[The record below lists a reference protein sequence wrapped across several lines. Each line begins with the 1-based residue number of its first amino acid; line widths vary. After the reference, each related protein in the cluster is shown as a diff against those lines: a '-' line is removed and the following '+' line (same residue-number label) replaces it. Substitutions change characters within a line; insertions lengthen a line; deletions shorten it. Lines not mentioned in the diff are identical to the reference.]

1 MKVYVV
7 QILNDI
13 HNCYEGLND
22 TEIYVYDDIKK
33 AIKKFNE
40 SFEEKAKYFENV
52 YEMDLNDEEIEYSV
66 TADIQFFIH
75 NNQDY
80 FHGRI
85 IEQEVL

>member
-13 HNCYEGLND
+13 HNCYDALND
-22 TEIYVYDDIKK
+22 TEIYVYGDIKK

-66 TADIQFFIH
+66 TADVQFSIH

-85 IEQEVL
+85 IEKEVL